1 MIQNDRFGT
10 FVFVSFLDR
19 FFAYIMQG
27 RTWTYNKKNEMF
39 RIENLKTFF
48 PFFHQQMLTQKEN
61 LGKKKYWLLL
71 NFLPCCLVM

>member
-27 RTWTYNKKNEMF
+27 RTWTYNKK
-39 RIENLKTFF
+39 
-48 PFFHQQMLTQKEN
+48 
-61 LGKKKYWLLL
+61 KK
-71 NFLPCCLVM
+71 CLEKKI